1 MYIYVH
7 AYLYIDETNLHC
19 YTEFKHEFKD
29 EFTSICCRRGTS
41 GLGLCALEN
50 AISSGKQGDR
60 QVWASTYMLLVDRT
74 WKEEKARK
82 RWSNACARYTLQ
94 DLFLAWCTKRFGL
107 HAILYRTPCLAWWLT
122 NPMLAMFGMEA
133 FQRDFEGIPFLRF
146 CWRHGAFGMEECNLP
161 YVPMESFARLHRT
174 FGIAFR
180 GNVFRWRW
188 VRGKRDTAA
197 VSVFL
202 EKGNFINFKFDTSS

>member
-19 YTEFKHEFKD
+19 YTEFKHELKRD
-29 EFTSICCRRGTS
+29 WFTSICCRRGTS

-60 QVWASTYMLLVDRT
+60 QVWASTYMLLVDWT

-94 DLFLAWCTKRFGL
+94 DLFLAWFTKRFGL
-107 HAILYRTPCLAWWLT
+107 HAILYCTPCLAWWLT
-122 NPMLAMFGMEA
+122 NPKLALFGNGGFSKEFWRNSIPA
-133 FQRDFEGIPFLRF
+133 FFADVMVRLE
-146 CWRHGAFGMEECNLP
+146 WRNAT
-161 YVPMESFARLHRT
+161 SRT
-174 FGIAFR
+174 FLWKVLLACTER
-180 GNVFRWRW
+180 
-188 VRGKRDTAA
+188 
-197 VSVFL
+197 L
-202 EKGNFINFKFDTSS
+202 E